1 MINYTVFAPSLEVLY
16 YKHTM
21 KIFTQKKRYN
31 YIYRLLSGL
40 VLATL
45 LSLPFGSSS
54 LAAADLQEEALLRK
68 ELPIQSNDISGWPH
82 GPEITA
88 QSAIV
93 MEANTGTILYA
104 KNIHEELYPA
114 STTKIMTCLLAME
127 NCSLADEVTFSN
139 DAVFSVPAGGSNI
152 GMDVGQSITL
162 EQALYG
168 IMVGSA
174 NEVANAVG
182 EHVSGSIPE
191 FIKLMNERA
200 KELGCTNTHFANTNG
215 LQADDHYTS
224 AYDLALIARAF
235 FSNELLCKIGNT
247 ARYHFTATANQP
259 DDFYLNNKHKL
270 INGEVPYEGILG
282 GKTGYT
288 DLARE
293 TLVTCAEKDGLKLIC
308 VVFKEESPAQFT
320 DTVTLFDY
328 GFNNFQ
334 AVNVSDND
342 FRYMPDDSLF
352 FESDNDVFGKSG
364 TILKLGKADSIILP
378 RTSSIE
384 DTDYEILYDLS
395 EEEKQETPT
404 AIARVAYSFSG
415 TPVGNAYVCYSK
427 ASTSQGGEVVQGN
440 RTIYINVKILVL
452 IAAASVVIL
461 SILAS
466 VITRIVSGRSHSS
479 RSDRLRYNRRKKEFN
494 HGKFKSGKF

>member
-1 MINYTVFAPSLEVLY
+1 
-16 YKHTM
+16 M
-21 KIFTQKKRYN
+21 KIFEKIARNKL
-31 YIYRLLSGL
+31 IYRLSACIMASCILSFVPSAYSFAAGD
-40 VLATL
+40 LAED
-45 LSLPFGSSS
+45 
-54 LAAADLQEEALLRK
+54 AQMRK

-88 QSAIV
+88 EAAIV

-114 STTKIMTCLLAME
+114 STTKIMTCLLAVE
-127 NCSLADEVTFSN
+127 NLGLAEEIPFSN
-139 DAVFSVPAGGSNI
+139 DAVFSVPKGGSNI

-182 EHVSGSIPE
+182 EKVAGTITD
-191 FIKLMNERA
+191 FVKLMNDRA

-224 AYDLALIARAF
+224 AYDLALISKAF
-235 FSNELLCKIGNT
+235 FSNELLCKVGNT
-247 ARYHFTATANQP
+247 ARYHFTATSNQP

-270 INGEVPYEGILG
+270 INGEVSYEGILG

-308 VVFKEESPAQFT
+308 VVFKEESPSQFS

-328 GFNNFQ
+328 GFNNFHT
-334 AVNVSDND
+334 VNVSDND
-342 FRYMPDDSLF
+342 SRYMPDDSLF

-364 TILKLGKADSIILP
+364 TILKLNRNDSIILP
-378 RTSSIE
+378 KTSSIN
-384 DTDYEILYDLS
+384 DTDYEISYDLT
-395 EEEKQETPT
+395 EEEKSLNPT
-404 AIARVAYSFSG
+404 AIARVSYNFNGAPIG
-415 TPVGNAYVCYSK
+415 KAYVCYTAL
-427 ASTSQGGEVVQGN
+427 ASAASDTSAAADK
-440 RTIYINVKILVL
+440 TIFINVKLLIL
-452 IAAASVVIL
+452 AASLLVVIISL
-461 SILAS
+461 SGTI
-466 VITRIVSGRSHSS
+466 IS
-479 RSDRLRYNRRKKEFN
+479 RSVSSKKMPSRYDRVRYNRRKKEFN
-494 HGKFKSGKF
+494 RGKFKSGKF